1 MPLVMEAPS
10 STEQDTRE
18 PSQPMISSNFP
29 ASASA
34 ENTSSLSS
42 KICPQLIQGTPRA
55 AQGSSKTS
63 FGSGKKTPGLQNH
76 PPRLNPQHHVQW
88 INAEQE
94 QHPQLR
100 AKKKFHKWRL
110 LSSLLTAVAL
120 ALFLVIFYS
129 KWIDFQLEE
138 PNSEVIYFE
147 LQSEHKDLF
156 SFTDTYRSKGLQHT
170 QDLCVNEL
178 WWFWFWNHSKLGKEC
193 QRGGG
198 TIFSWAKTTKGES
211 RWCGKGQKQQAH
223 LISASSTDGAKQKTY
238 FCSYF

>member
-1 MPLVMEAPS
+1 MNIPGNLVSNPRSAIQLWCSRPNFQLDQDDIDAIQALYGPPTVFHVQCYSCIVIYAEIVPSSSQLSDFPDGSERERITGCGLYQATKDVYRATKGQRSLPMPLVMEAPS

-29 ASASA
+29 A

-63 FGSGKKTPGLQNH
+63 FGSGKKTPGLQSH

-88 INAEQE
+88 INAEQQQE
-94 QHPQLR
+94 QQPQLR

-129 KWIDFQLEE
+129 K
-138 PNSEVIYFE
+138 
-147 LQSEHKDLF
+147 
-156 SFTDTYRSKGLQHT
+156 
-170 QDLCVNEL
+170 
-178 WWFWFWNHSKLGKEC
+178 
-193 QRGGG
+193 
-198 TIFSWAKTTKGES
+198 
-211 RWCGKGQKQQAH
+211 
-223 LISASSTDGAKQKTY
+223 
-238 FCSYF
+238 

>member
-29 ASASA
+29 A

-63 FGSGKKTPGLQNH
+63 FGSGKMVTAGPRSH
-76 PPRLNPQHHVQW
+76 PPNLNPHHHVQW
-88 INAEQE
+88 TSAEQQE
-94 QHPQLR
+94 EHPQLS

-129 KWIDFQLEE
+129 K
-138 PNSEVIYFE
+138 
-147 LQSEHKDLF
+147 
-156 SFTDTYRSKGLQHT
+156 
-170 QDLCVNEL
+170 
-178 WWFWFWNHSKLGKEC
+178 
-193 QRGGG
+193 
-198 TIFSWAKTTKGES
+198 
-211 RWCGKGQKQQAH
+211 
-223 LISASSTDGAKQKTY
+223 
-238 FCSYF
+238 